1 MTIFRLPD
9 WFTRWGGRKRLP
21 NRQTG
26 DAVEFEHGGQPFIGS
41 GKRWISGRY
50 GAVFLNS
57 GRPNSQMDVIAQDSA
72 IAASFALQHGADFDE
87 MRKAF
92 LRDEDGS
99 AAGPLG
105 HLFDLLTGA
114 QK

>member
-1 MTIFRLPD
+1 MFRFPD

-21 NRQTG
+21 NRQDG
-26 DAVEFEHGGQPFIGS
+26 ESVAFEHNGQPFVGS
-41 GKRWISGRY
+41 GKHFLSGKL

-57 GRPNSQMDVIAQDSA
+57 GRPNSHMDVIAQDSA
-72 IAASFALQHGADFDE
+72 IAASFALQHGADPTV

-92 LRDEDGS
+92 LRNEDGS

-105 HLFDLLTGA
+105 RLFDLLVEGG
-114 QK
+114 K